1 MPLVKK
7 INFMLKT
14 KLLLLFLFAG
24 TVAMAQVK
32 NPVDTL
38 PARDTAI
45 EEDKEAVLDNIPVV
59 SLDEND
65 LSDGSAQN
73 VSSVL
78 TAGRDQFFS
87 AASFNWSPLRF
98 RMRGYDADL
107 FSTYM
112 NGIPMENLDNGF
124 TPFGLWGGLNDVLR
138 NRDISIGLRYNT
150 FAFGDIGSNTN
161 IDSRASKQRKQTSIS
176 YAYSNRNYN
185 HRMMLTHS
193 TGLSK
198 KGWAF
203 TVSGSRR
210 YADEGYVP
218 GTYYNGW
225 SYFAAIDK
233 KIGEKHLIS
242 LVGFGAPT
250 ESGRQGASV
259 MEMQNLAGT
268 NYYNPFWGYQNGKV
282 RNSSV
287 ARTHQPYVILTH
299 DFRINNNTNL
309 TTAVGYSFGDRSTT
323 ALDWYN
329 SADPRPDYY
338 RYLPSYYAATDP
350 GQSAMLEEAMR
361 NDINLRQVNWDK
373 LYLAN
378 FGSNET
384 IANANGIAGNT
395 ITGRR
400 SHYII
405 EERVINSSRINANSV
420 LNTRVGDNIDL
431 TFGASYQSQKNNYHK
446 KVDDL
451 LGGEFYVDLNQFAE
465 RDFPLNANANQNDL
479 NRPNRILAAGDK
491 FGYDYDMNINKMA
504 GWGQGV
510 FKFSKVDFFL
520 AGEVSRT
527 QFWRTGNVRN
537 GLFPDNSFG
546 KSTVNSFTNF
556 AVKGGV
562 TYKLDGRNYFYA
574 NAAYLTKAP
583 FFENVY
589 IAPRTRDF
597 QQNDLVSTTV
607 TSIEGGYIMNG
618 PKLKLRLTG
627 YYSTF
632 ENDYNVLSFYHDDF
646 RNFVNYALSNIDRQ
660 HFGGELGF
668 EAKVAPGL
676 SVQGAAAVGRYYFD
690 SRQEAVITLDNS
702 ASNLGNQSIFN
713 MNYRVPSTPQEA
725 YSLGLNYR
733 SPKFWYVSLTG
744 NSFDQMWLDYN
755 PIRRTAT
762 AVDGIEQGS
771 ELWNSILKQTRWEP
785 QYTLDF
791 FGGYSWKLPRNME
804 IAHKPTFLVFNLGV
818 NNILD
823 NKDIITG
830 GFEQLR
836 FDFENRNIN
845 KFPPRIYYGY
855 GINFFASATLRF

>member
-1 MPLVKK
+1 MC
-7 INFMLKT
+7 KT
-14 KLLLLFLFAG
+14 KLLLFFLFAG
-24 TVAMAQVK
+24 MKAYSQVK
-32 NPVDTL
+32 PPVDTL
-38 PARDTAI
+38 PVRDTSV
-45 EEDKEAVLDNIPVV
+45 EEVQEAVLDNIPVV

-65 LSDGSAQN
+65 LNDGSTQN

-98 RMRGYDADL
+98 RIRGYDADL
-107 FSTYM
+107 FSTFM
-112 NGIPMENLDNGF
+112 NGLPMENLDNGF

-138 NRDISIGLRYNT
+138 NRDISIGLRHNT
-150 FAFGDIGSNTN
+150 FAFGDIGSNTH
-161 IDSRASKQRKQTSIS
+161 IDSRASKQRKQTSLG

-185 HRMMLTHS
+185 HRTLLTHS

-203 TVSGSRR
+203 SVSGSRR
-210 YADEGYVP
+210 FANEGYVP
-218 GTYYNGW
+218 GTYYDGW

-250 ESGRQGASV
+250 ESGRQGAAV
-259 MEMQNLAGT
+259 MEMQELAGT
-268 NYYNPFWGYQNGKV
+268 QFYNPFWGYQNGKV

-287 ARTHQPYVILTH
+287 ARTHQPYFILTH
-299 DFRINNNTNL
+299 DFRISNTTNL
-309 TTAVGYSFGDRSTT
+309 TTAVGYSFGNRSTT
-323 ALDWYN
+323 APDWYN
-329 SADPRPDYY
+329 APDPRPDYY
-338 RYLPSYYAATDP
+338 RYLPSYYAVTDP
-350 GQSAMLEEAMR
+350 GQAAMLKEAMR
-361 NDINLRQVNWDK
+361 SDVNLRQINWHK

-378 FGSNET
+378 FASNET
-384 IANANGIAGNT
+384 IVNANGIPGNNV
-395 ITGRR
+395 TGRR

-405 EERVINSSRINANSV
+405 EERVINSQRINANAV
-420 LNTRVGDNIDL
+420 LNTRAGDNIDL
-431 TFGASYQSQKNNYHK
+431 TFGASYQQQKNNYHK
-446 KVDDL
+446 KVEDL

-465 RDFPLNANANQNDL
+465 RDFPLNPNANQNDL
-479 NRPNRILAAGDK
+479 NRPNRILHVGDK
-491 FGYDYDMNINKMA
+491 FGYDYDMDINKLA

-510 FKFSKVDFFL
+510 FKFRKVDLFL
-520 AGEVSRT
+520 AGEISRT
-527 QFWRTGNVRN
+527 QFWRTGNVKN

-562 TYKLDGRNYFYA
+562 TYKLDGRNYFFA
-574 NAAYLTKAP
+574 NASYLTKAP

-597 QQNDLVSTTV
+597 QQENLVNTTI
-607 TSIEGGYIMNG
+607 TTAEAGYIMNA
-618 PKLKLRLTG
+618 PKFKFRLTG
-627 YYSTF
+627 YYTTF
-632 ENDYNVLSFYHDDF
+632 EDDYNVLSFYHDDF
-646 RNFVNYALSNIDRQ
+646 RNFVNYALSNIDRL

-676 SVQGAAAVGRYYFD
+676 SINGAAAAGRYYYN
-690 SRQEAVITLDNS
+690 SRQQAIITLDNS
-702 ASNLGNQSIFN
+702 AASLGTESIFN

-733 SPKFWYVSLTG
+733 SPNFWYVSLTA
-744 NSFDQMWLDYN
+744 NYFDQMWLDFN

-762 AVDGIEQGS
+762 AVDGIEPGS
-771 ELWNSILKQTRWEP
+771 ELWNSILAQTKWEP

-791 FGGYSWKLPRNME
+791 FGGYSWKLPKSME

-845 KFPPRIYYGY
+845 KFPPRIFYGY